1 MKNII
6 KGCDQDLGYL
16 LNKIEQDVKLKNN
29 LHLIV
34 TSTHGMEQ
42 INATNKPI
50 YLEDYVDMNR
60 IKAFGSETVWNI
72 FVNSNDINDV
82 WRNLTKIPNS
92 KTYRREE
99 IPEQYH
105 YKNNPRIGDLI
116 VMLNPGYELHQRVFR
131 MITIL
136 FSIVLFSIFK

>member
-1 MKNII
+1 
-6 KGCDQDLGYL
+6 
-16 LNKIEQDVKLKNN
+16 
-29 LHLIV
+29 
-34 TSTHGMEQ
+34 
-42 INATNKPI
+42 
-50 YLEDYVDMNR
+50 MNR

-92 KTYRREE
+92 KTYRKEE